1 MGKALRYLLRVY
13 VLTTVGSMAA
23 IAAIAV
29 AGTYLFR
36 VEMFAMY
43 YAMLPMFAII
53 FLVIY
58 GFTLTTQYQR
68 TALTFGC
75 RRADYFWAAQAAF
88 LLCASAV
95 AAVMALAGWL
105 PSLLPGGYYI
115 GEDAAF
121 LGPDGVPVW
130 FALPALGTLGLLM
143 LLLQPMGAAMGALY
157 GRSKGWG
164 TACLIVVMLVMT
176 ALSAVSLFVMDGTI
190 PISGGVVAGVL
201 AGVAGAALLCDFYFY
216 RSNARAVVR

>member
-1 MGKALRYLLRVY
+1 MGKALRYILQVY
-13 VLTTVGSMAA
+13 VLTTVASMAA
-23 IAAIAV
+23 IAAIAMV
-29 AGTYLFR
+29 GACLFR

-43 YAMLPMFAII
+43 YAMLPVFAII

-121 LGPDGVPVW
+121 LRPDGVPVW
-130 FALPALGTLGLLM
+130 FALPPLGALGLM
-143 LLLQPMGAAMGALY
+143 LLLIQPMGAAMGGLY
-157 GRSKGWG
+157 SRSKGWG
-164 TACLIVVMLVMT
+164 SACLIVVMLVMT
-176 ALSAVSLFVMDGTI
+176 ALSAVSLFVMDGSI
-190 PISGGVVAGVL
+190 PISGGAAAGVL
-201 AGVAGAALLCDFYFY
+201 GGVAAVSLLCELYFY
-216 RSNARAVVR
+216 RSNGRAVVR